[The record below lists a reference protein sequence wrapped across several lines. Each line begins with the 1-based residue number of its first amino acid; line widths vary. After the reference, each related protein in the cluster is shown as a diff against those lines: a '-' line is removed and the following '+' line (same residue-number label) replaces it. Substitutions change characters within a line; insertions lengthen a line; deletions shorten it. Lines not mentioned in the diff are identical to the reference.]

1 MGPEKPG
8 RRGGRQAAT
17 VPTPRGG
24 RWAAVAGFVAAAA
37 AALLAAATHAYVYAC
52 PDLPGVRDSV
62 VVLTG
67 ASSGIGAEL
76 AVQYG
81 RLGARL
87 VLAARRERELG
98 AVAAAARAA
107 GASAVLAV
115 PTDLTD
121 PAACEALVAA
131 ALAAF
136 PGGRIDTLFLNAA
149 FADEGLF
156 VGHNSSASLGDALTR
171 TFATNVLGSAYVAR
185 AALPA
190 LEAAGGHIAVVS
202 SASSKVPAPFHPGYT
217 ASKNAL
223 NGLFDTLQAE
233 LHLLRSSVT
242 VGVQVLGMIGTPEV
256 LRDPALA
263 GLAAPV
269 PAVAAEMIC
278 ASRARWRQAYVPK
291 WYALWTA
298 ATTLGGSDFA
308 EWAMNSAYIWKV
320 PRYVADIE
328 RYRLDRRRGGVGD
341 DDNDVSGGAAAS
353 G

>member
-1 MGPEKPG
+1 MAPEKQAR
-8 RRGGRQAAT
+8 RRGWQTQDVSEQRA
-17 VPTPRGG
+17 PRGG
-24 RWAAVAGFVAAAA
+24 RWATVAGLVAAAVA
-37 AALLAAATHAYVYAC
+37 AIAAATHAYVYAC
-52 PDLPGVRDSV
+52 PDLPGVRGSV

-87 VLAARRERELG
+87 VLAARRERELN
-98 AVAAAARAA
+98 AVADAARAA
-107 GASAVLAV
+107 GAAAVVAV

-121 PAACEALVAA
+121 PAACEALVEA

-149 FADEGLF
+149 YADEGLF
-156 VGHNSSASLGDALTR
+156 VSRNDSAALGDALTR
-171 TFATNVLGSAYVAR
+171 PFATNVLGAAYVTR

-202 SASSKVPAPFHPGYT
+202 SASAKVPAPFHSGYT

-269 PAVAAEMIC
+269 PAVAGEMIC
-278 ASRARWRQAYVPK
+278 AARARWRQTYVPK
-291 WYALWTA
+291 FYALWTA
-298 ATTLGGSDFA
+298 ATMVGGSDFA

-328 RYRLDRRRGGVGD
+328 AYRLDRARPG
-341 DDNDVSGGAAAS
+341 SEA
-353 G
+353 